1 MTLENIYYISQTI
14 AVVAVLASL
23 IFVGVQVRLSTEQ
36 IKQSNRLARAD
47 MSERIISGYADSL
60 REISSSRELAGAFRK
75 VMFDPDELSPVE
87 QTQILTY
94 FNLTMMNFR
103 AAYIASRDGLVETS
117 QLESILKNALWYL
130 TAPVFAREWRRMQKT
145 KLFEG
150 EFVDYVNRRFSMQ
163 YPETDLAENRSPL

>member
-1 MTLENIYYISQTI
+1 MTLENIYYIGQTI

-23 IFVGVQVRLSTEQ
+23 IFVGVQVRLSTAQ
-36 IKQSNRLARAD
+36 MKQSNNLARAD
-47 MSERIISGYADSL
+47 MSERITSGYADSL
-60 REISSSRELAGAFRK
+60 REISSNSELAGAFRK
-75 VMFDPDELSPVE
+75 VMFDHEELSPIE

-103 AAYIASRDGLVETS
+103 AAYIASREGLVETS

-130 TAPVFAREWRRMQKT
+130 TAPAFASEWRRVQHT

-150 EFVDYVNRRFSMQ
+150 EFVDYVNERFARQ
-163 YPETDLAENRSPL
+163 YPEADLTALRSTL

>member
-1 MTLENIYYISQTI
+1 MSLENIYYIGQTI
-14 AVVAVLASL
+14 AVAAVLGSL

-36 IKQSNRLARAD
+36 MKQSNNLARAD

-60 REISSSRELAGAFRK
+60 REISSNRELAGAFRK
-75 VMFDPDELSPVE
+75 VMFDHDELSPVE

-103 AAYIASRDGLVETS
+103 AAYIASIEGLVETS

-130 TAPVFAREWRRMQKT
+130 TAPVFAREWRRLQKT

-150 EFVDYVNRRFSMQ
+150 EFVDYVNEQFARQ
-163 YPETDLAENRSPL
+163 YPEADLAEIHSPL